1 MWDHPCEQAPELSET
16 LTQYSTL
23 VVLRFLTTTPNLPSQ
38 STSIPRR
45 TRRTQLKET
54 WRTRGQEP
62 TLPLSLDLT
71 RPLVNHWS
79 PLSHA
84 SHCMT
89 STRPAAATQM
99 RARINP
105 AMQPKVFIRQMPFLP
120 QPCIPISQL
129 SVVLPNRSR
138 QPATTLLSELHWLRV
153 NSRITFKLACLTY
166 KLLTTSQPAYLCTL
180 LHQYTP
186 TPTNQSVTPLTV
198 WPLRG
203 LQQSHRWEQE

>member
-16 LTQYSTL
+16 LSQYSSL
-23 VVLRFLTTTPNLPSQ
+23 VVVRFLTTTPNLPSQ

-45 TRRTQLKET
+45 TRTTQLRET
-54 WRTRGQEP
+54 WRTQGQEP

-84 SHCMT
+84 SHCTT

-105 AMQPKVFIRQMPFLP
+105 ATQPKVFTRQMPFLP
-120 QPCIPISQL
+120 QPFLFPSLGIGSAQRIL
-129 SVVLPNRSR
+129 T
-138 QPATTLLSELHWLRV
+138 QPFTTTGHCSSIWTTLA
-153 NSRITFKLACLTY
+153 TC
-166 KLLTTSQPAYLCTL
+166 
-180 LHQYTP
+180 
-186 TPTNQSVTPLTV
+186 
-198 WPLRG
+198 
-203 LQQSHRWEQE
+203 